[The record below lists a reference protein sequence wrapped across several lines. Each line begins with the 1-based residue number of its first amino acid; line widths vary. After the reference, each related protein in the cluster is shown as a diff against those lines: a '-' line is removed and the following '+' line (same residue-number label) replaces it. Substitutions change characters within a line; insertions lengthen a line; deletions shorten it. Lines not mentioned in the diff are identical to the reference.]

1 MRNNKANIRR
11 NDTTSQIH
19 KVEITLEERD
29 NVKARKQFAMWKIL
43 LPVFIGLA
51 VVVWMFWRDAK
62 SSDIDTLWESI
73 RFTPRVIFCLILGWI
88 FMCGRDF
95 GLSWRFRLLTDKELK
110 WRQAIRVNF
119 LCEFTSAIT
128 PSTVGGSSF
137 GMIYLNREGIELGR
151 ATTLMLTTL
160 FLDEL
165 YLVVMA
171 PLFVLLTPAGQL
183 FTLGNDIFGM
193 GLEVAFWVIYGGIV
207 LWTAFLFTGIILYPH
222 GIRKLITII
231 FSIRFLRRW
240 KGKVEAMGDNIVATS
255 AMLRSKHC
263 MFWVR
268 VFGATVISWLSRYM
282 VVNALFLAFVTGSMS
297 EQWIILARQFIVW
310 VLLIVSPTPGG
321 AGISEWLFTEV
332 YGSLIPTITLA
343 LFMAIC
349 WRIISYY
356 IYLIIGM
363 CILPKW
369 LRDAFQKK

>member
-1 MRNNKANIRR
+1 MNTDREIRM
-11 NDTTSQIH
+11 T
-19 KVEITLEERD
+19 EEQEDKKTR
-29 NVKARKQFAMWKIL
+29 RQFALWKIL
-43 LPVFIGLA
+43 LPVAIGIA
-51 VVVWMFWRDAK
+51 VVVWMFVRDAK
-62 SSDIDTLWESI
+62 SSDIEALWAKIQFS
-73 RFTPRVIFCLILGWI
+73 PHVIVCLIFGWL

-110 WRQAIRVNF
+110 WKQAIRVNF
-119 LCEFTSAIT
+119 LCEFTSAVT

-171 PLFVLLTPAGQL
+171 PLFVMLTPSGEL
-183 FTLGNDIFGM
+183 FTMSNQVFGT
-193 GLEVAFWVIYGGIV
+193 GLEVAFWLIYTGIV
-207 LWTAFLFTGIILYPH
+207 LWTLFLFCGIILYPN
-222 GIRKLITII
+222 GIRRLLLTL

-240 KGKVEAMGDNIVATS
+240 KNRVEAMGDNMVATS
-255 AMLRSKHC
+255 AILRKKPVI
-263 MFWVR
+263 FWIR

-282 VVNALFLAFVTGSMS
+282 VVNALFLAFVTSS
-297 EQWIILARQFIVW
+297 LPEQWIILARQFIVW

-321 AGISEWLFTEV
+321 SGISEWLFTEV
-332 YGSLIPTITLA
+332 YGSMIPTVALA

-363 CILPKW
+363 SILPKW
-369 LRDAFQKK
+369 LRDSFSKKQK

>member
-1 MRNNKANIRR
+1 MEAAKQ
-11 NDTTSQIH
+11 SQIQQ
-19 KVEITLEERD
+19 ENI
-29 NVKARKQFAMWKIL
+29 KARKQFALWKIL
-43 LPVFIGLA
+43 LPVVIGLA
-51 VVVWMFWRDAK
+51 AVVWMFLSDAQ
-62 SSDIDTLWESI
+62 SSDLQSLWQHI
-73 RFTPRVIFCLILGWI
+73 HFTPHVIMCLLLGWL

-110 WRQAIRVNF
+110 WKQAIRVNF
-119 LCEFTSAIT
+119 LCEFTSAVT

-171 PLFVLLTPAGQL
+171 PLFVLLTPAGEL
-183 FTLGNDIFGM
+183 FTMSNRVFGM
-193 GLEVAFWVIYGGIV
+193 GLEVAFWVIYTGIF
-207 LWTAFLFTGIILYPH
+207 LWTAFLFFGIIVKPH
-222 GIRKLITII
+222 GIRKLLNAI
-231 FSIRFLRRW
+231 FSIKFLRRW
-240 KGKVEAMGDNIVATS
+240 EDKVHAMGDNMVETS
-255 AMLRSKHC
+255 SVLRHKPFI
-263 MFWVR
+263 FWIR

-282 VVNALFLAFVTGSMS
+282 VVNALFLAFVLGSFP

-321 AGISEWLFTEV
+321 SGISEWLFTEV
-332 YGSLIPTITLA
+332 YGTLIPTVALA

-363 CILPKW
+363 CIFPKW
-369 LRDAFQKK
+369 LRDSFSKKK

>member
-1 MRNNKANIRR
+1 MENLKDKERIQ
-11 NDTTSQIH
+11 SG
-19 KVEITLEERD
+19 EERT
-29 NVKARKQFAMWKIL
+29 RKQFALWKIL
-43 LPVFIGLA
+43 LPVIIGFGA
-51 VVVWMFWRDAK
+51 VAWMFWRDAQ
-62 SSDIDTLWESI
+62 SSDIATLIDSI
-73 RFTPRVIFCLILGWI
+73 QFTPHVVLCLLLGWL

-95 GLSWRFRLLTDKELK
+95 GLSWRFRLLTDKELA
-110 WRQAIRVNF
+110 WRRCIRVNF
-119 LCEFTSAIT
+119 LCEFTSAVT

-151 ATTLMLTTL
+151 ATTLMFTTL

-171 PLFVLLTPAGQL
+171 PLFVLLTPIHEL
-183 FTLGNDIFGM
+183 FSLKETVFGV
-193 GLEVAFWVIYGGIV
+193 GLEFAFWLIYSGIV
-207 LWTAFLFTGIILYPH
+207 LWTAFLFFGIIVKPR
-222 GIRKLITII
+222 GIRALLVGL
-231 FSIRFLRRW
+231 FSLRPLRRW
-240 KGKVEAMGDNIVATS
+240 KRRVEAMGDNMVATS
-255 AMLRSKHC
+255 ALLRRKPF
-263 MFWVR
+263 MFWIK
-268 VFGATVISWLSRYM
+268 VFGATALSWLSRYM
-282 VVNALFLAFVTGSMS
+282 VVNALFLAFVTDSLP

-332 YGSLIPTITLA
+332 YGSLIPTVALA

-369 LRDAFQKK
+369 LRDSFASLKHKEK